1 MAGDINQIKTLRK
14 SLNITQKDLAK
25 HSGVSQ
31 SLIAK
36 IESGRIDPAYSK
48 VQMINEALNSFSKKK
63 SKKAEDIM
71 IKQIIKLSKADT
83 IKKAIT
89 KMRKYN
95 ISQMPVFEE
104 KQVVGFVSDSII
116 LNSITE
122 GMNSESIIET
132 IMDDAPPTISR
143 NTEITVVTELLK
155 QFPLVIISEKGTTKG
170 IITKA
175 DLFNSLY

>member
-1 MAGDINQIKTLRK
+1 MVGDINQIKTLRK
-14 SLNITQKDLAK
+14 SLNMTQNDLAK
-25 HSGVSQ
+25 QSGVSQ

-48 VQMINEALNSFSKKK
+48 VQMINNALNSFSKKK
-63 SKKAEDIM
+63 DKKAKDIM
-71 IKQIIKLSKADT
+71 IKQIIKLSKEDT
-83 IKKAIT
+83 IKKAID

-95 ISQMPVFEE
+95 ISQMPVFEQ

-116 LNSITE
+116 LDSITK
-122 GMNSESIIET
+122 GMNSLSTIEN
-132 IMDDAPPTISR
+132 IMDDAPPTISK
-143 NTEITVVTELLK
+143 NTEINVVRELLK